1 MDSIYHS
8 GERRLHEETGAVEA
22 AAGMGRMVL
31 PVIAHVYVDFIQS
44 QRYVII
50 GAADSRCMA
59 WGSILD
65 GEPGFMRVADERT
78 LRIDALPHE
87 LDPVS
92 GNLRDGAEVGL
103 LLLDFS
109 TRRRLRVNGRVVMG
123 DGGFSVRTSQV
134 YANCPRYI
142 QARTCETRGN
152 ASASPRVTRQ
162 ATALDREHQ
171 ERIGRADTFFIASCH
186 PEGGADVSHR
196 GGYPGF
202 VQAVDGETVIWP
214 DYNGNGMFNTLGNIV
229 ENPACGLLFPDFE
242 TGGILQLSGSADIIR
257 DSARAAS
264 FPGAERIIEFRVQRV
279 IETGNAT
286 SLRWSFIDYS
296 PDNPWFC

>member
-8 GERRLHEETGAVEA
+8 GERKLHAETGAVEA

-31 PVIAHVYVDFIQS
+31 PVIAHLYVDFIQS

-50 GAADSRCMA
+50 GAADNQGMA
-59 WGSILD
+59 WGSILS
-65 GEPGFMRVADERT
+65 GEPGFMQVMDERT
-78 LRIDALPHE
+78 LRIDAFPDKQ
-87 LDPVS
+87 DPVS
-92 GNLRDGAEVGL
+92 GNFREGAEIGL

-109 TRRRLRVNGRVVMG
+109 TRRRLRVNGRVVIE

-134 YANCPRYI
+134 YPNCPRYI
-142 QARTCETRGN
+142 QSRNCETGGN
-152 ASASPRVTRQ
+152 ASVYPRFTRQ
-162 ATALDREHQ
+162 TTSLNREYQ
-171 ERIGRADTFFIASCH
+171 ERIGRADTFFIASYH

-202 VQAVDGETVIWP
+202 VRVVDGETIIWP

-229 ENPACGLLFPDFE
+229 ENPACGLLFMDFE
-242 TGGILQLSGSADIIR
+242 KGGTLQLSGSADIIWN
-257 DSARAAS
+257 SARVDT
-264 FPGAERIIEFRVQRV
+264 FPGAERIIEFRIKRV
-279 IETGNAT
+279 IETENAIN
-286 SLRWSFIDYS
+286 LRWSFIDYS